1 MRAYALALAILAV
14 LFAASAQ
21 NAYAHFDHLAHY
33 NSRGNSV
40 GPYFA
45 YQQLDPDYAKPGE
58 PAAIMFSVQ
67 DRDGRD
73 TYDIV
78 TMVEVYS
85 GMTGERLAAFPWTR
99 QDVGDFSLVYTFPD
113 LGTYQIVLSV
123 ATGDVSINQVDPPR
137 STLSSKA
144 GCECDRAVYNISIS
158 NNFGAIW
165 SGTIAVSVFV
175 PLGIIGVVLGMVYKR
190 KRKELH
196 ANSSEDFVK
205 WSIMLLAIAGGLV
218 HFAVYSG
225 HASLR
230 IEYSI
235 FLIVA
240 GGMQVTYGFMYI
252 LITMVGPEQWR
263 VNPRQY
269 YRKTVAVNLFG
280 LLGTGVLLGLYAY
293 AVTFPPPLSPNNVPE
308 DIDFAGILAKA
319 VEAVLVVG
327 ILYLMRLEKKRLS
340 NHLMRTQ

>member
-1 MRAYALALAILAV
+1 MRAHVLALAALAILV
-14 LFAASAQ
+14 AASAQ
-21 NAYAHFDHLAHY
+21 NAYAHFEHFAHY
-33 NSRGNSV
+33 NARGDSV

-45 YQQLDPDYAKPGE
+45 YQELDPDYARPGE
-58 PAAIMFSVQ
+58 PTAVMFSVQ
-67 DRDGRD
+67 DREGRD

-85 GMTGERLAAFPWTR
+85 GHTGERIAAFPWTR
-99 QDVGDFSLVYTFPD
+99 QDVGDFSLTYTFPD
-113 LGTYQIVLSV
+113 LGSYQLVLSV
-123 ATGDVSINQVDPPR
+123 ATGDVNVNQVDPPR
-137 STLSSKA
+137 ATLSSTLN
-144 GCECDRAVYNISIS
+144 CECDRAIYNVSIS

-165 SGTIAVSVFV
+165 SATIAVAVFV
-175 PLGIIGVVLGMVYKR
+175 PLSIIGIVLGLVYKK
-190 KRKELH
+190 KRKQLH
-196 ANSSEDFVK
+196 ANSSEEFVK
-205 WSIMLLAIAGGLV
+205 WCIMLLAIAGGLV

-252 LITMVGPEQWR
+252 LITMAGADLKTTL
-263 VNPRQY
+263 RQY

-327 ILYLMRLEKKRLS
+327 ILYLMRIEKRRFAGQLA
-340 NHLMRTQ
+340 RTQ